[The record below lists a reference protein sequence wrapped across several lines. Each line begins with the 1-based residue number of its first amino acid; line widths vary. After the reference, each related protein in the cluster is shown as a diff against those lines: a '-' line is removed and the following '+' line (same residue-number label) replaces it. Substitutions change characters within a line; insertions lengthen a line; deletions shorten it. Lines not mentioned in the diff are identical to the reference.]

1 MNYRTMTNPNLL
13 LLVDGHSLAFRAY
26 YALAKSS
33 KGPLRTSTGI
43 PTSICFGF
51 LNSLIQVI
59 ESQQPQYVA
68 LAFDRPEPSFRH
80 ESDSQ
85 YKANRQ
91 ETPEDFLSDILNLQ
105 DLLNALNLQIVTSA
119 GYEADDVI
127 GTLAHQAHQQG
138 YGVKILTG
146 DRDLFQLV
154 DNQEQIQVL
163 YLNKNSYTEFNTA
176 AVAEKMGVQPS
187 QIVDYKA
194 LSGDASDNISGVRGI
209 GEKTAI
215 KLLQEY
221 TSLADIY
228 GNLDKLPGAIKTK
241 LQAGKDDAE
250 KSYYLAKISLDVPV
264 TFSPETFRLKGF
276 SQRDIKPILE
286 KLELK
291 TFVKKL
297 EKLQVQLGGA
307 LEPVLDLAQ
316 SEQLSLFD
324 QPVNKPFAIAPEV
337 IDTPEKLTRLV
348 GLLQDIKIPVAWD
361 TETTALDPRQAKLVG
376 IGCCW
381 GSNPTEIAYIPL
393 HHTTGITLNTQEALD
408 ILRPILEGSTYPK
421 VFQNTKFDRSIFYHQ
436 GINLDGVV
444 FDTMLASYVLHP
456 ELTHNLSDLCDR
468 YLDDITSLSYKDLNI
483 PKNKTIADLD
493 IPTVANYCGM
503 DAYATFNLFAILKAK
518 LAKIPPLNQLFENVE
533 QPLEI
538 VLATMEETGILIDV
552 PYLKEFSQQLEQDLD
567 ILEQKA
573 YEAAG
578 ETFNLSSP
586 KQLSEILFDKLNLNR
601 KKSRKIKTGYSTD
614 HATLEKLQG
623 DHPLIDYILENRTL
637 AKLKSTYID
646 ALPELVCTT
655 GRIHT
660 DFNQAVTTTG
670 RLSSSNPNLQNI
682 PIRTDFSRKI
692 RQAFLPEPGWL
703 LVAAD
708 YSQIE
713 LRILAHLSQEPVLI
727 EAYNN
732 HQDVHKVTAQLLFDK
747 KDISPQER
755 NLGKTINFGVIYG
768 MGSQRF
774 ARESGFSVE
783 ESRKFINKYHQQYS
797 KIFEYLEAMKKQAIS
812 KGYVTTIL
820 GRRRYFNFVSPALRL
835 LRNQPIESID
845 LDRLNMSY
853 EDSQLLRGA
862 ANAPIQGSSA
872 DIIKIAMVKIHEILK
887 SYRAKLLLQVHDE
900 LVLEIPP
907 EEQSE
912 LQAKIKEVMETSV
925 SLSIPL
931 VVEVKSGHNWM
942 EAK

>member
-1 MNYRTMTNPNLL
+1 MTNPNLL